1 MDWPDAAK
9 RLQQAARQPHRGLAA
24 SRSQKGALQR
34 SKSHPE
40 GRAPLKSRESDPHF
54 LPLLLPPLSPRPL
67 PFSLPLPP
75 PGSECPCAP
84 RARAAARAAFP
95 APSPS
100 PHLPPPPRRAR
111 RSRRRGRWRRPPAPA
126 GPRGR
131 FEEPERPTEASREDA
146 AAEDEPAERAV
157 SPAGRSPEG

>member
-1 MDWPDAAK
+1 MPGEAGVAPSRGRGLDRPEAAK
-9 RLQQAARQPHRGLAA
+9 RLRQAAQPPNRGLTA
-24 SRSQKGALQR
+24 SRSQEAAPQR
-34 SKSHPE
+34 SRSHRE
-40 GRAPLKSRESDPHF
+40 GRAPLKSRERD
-54 LPLLLPPLSPRPL
+54 PL

-84 RARAAARAAFP
+84 RAGAAARAAFP

-100 PHLPPPPRRAR
+100 PHSPPPPRRAR

-126 GPRGR
+126 VPRGR

>member
-1 MDWPDAAK
+1 MDWPGAAK
-9 RLQQAARQPHRGLAA
+9 RLQQSAQQPQRRLTA
-24 SRSQKGALQR
+24 SRSQEGALQKGR
-34 SKSHPE
+34 SHPK
-40 GRAPLKSRESDPHF
+40 GRAPLRSRERDPHF

-67 PFSLPLPP
+67 PVSLPLPP

-100 PHLPPPPRRAR
+100 PHSPPPPRRAR

-131 FEEPERPTEASREDA
+131 FEEPETHRGF
-146 AAEDEPAERAV
+146 
-157 SPAGRSPEG
+157 AGRRGGGG